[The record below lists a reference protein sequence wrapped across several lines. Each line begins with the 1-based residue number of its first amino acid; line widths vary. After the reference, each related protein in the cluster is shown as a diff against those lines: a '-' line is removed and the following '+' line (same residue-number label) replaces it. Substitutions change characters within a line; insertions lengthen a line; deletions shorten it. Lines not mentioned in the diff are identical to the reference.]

1 MTGPV
6 AGSDDL
12 ITWSAVSDKFLPPPF
27 RVDVAHDGDDA
38 RLSPVGEL
46 DMSTVPQLEAAL
58 EDAAM
63 PGRRVIVDLRGL
75 EFMDS
80 TGLTLLTR
88 WSLAAE
94 RDGFSLALVAGN
106 ERIQRLFELT
116 RLVTHFQFV
125 AG

>member
-1 MTGPV
+1 V

-12 ITWSAVSDKFLPPPF
+12 ITWSPVSDKFLPPPF

-58 EDAAM
+58 EDAALS
-63 PGRRVIVDLRGL
+63 GRRVIVDLRGL